1 MLGIENITNS
11 IKNLFNTTLR
21 KPASIIPG
29 IIMLCSLAKRPGL
42 STLISYGKII
52 QEMAKEGIPTDT
64 LPDGTPNMM
73 NKMVYAVV
81 KETFR
86 ALKEDV
92 NIQVVLPPGSINI
105 VATGGNAGGPVTV
118 AGASI
123 NIGSGNAMIQ

>member
-1 MLGIENITNS
+1 MIGIESVTNS

-52 QEMAKEGIPTDT
+52 QELSKCGMPTNP
-64 LPDGTPNMM
+64 LPDGSANMM
-73 NKMVYAVV
+73 NKMVYSIVNEV
-81 KETFR
+81 YR

>member
-11 IKNLFNTTLR
+11 IKNLFDTKLR
-21 KPASIIPG
+21 KAANIIPG

-42 STLISYGKII
+42 SALISFGNII

-81 KETFR
+81 K
-86 ALKEDV
+86 
-92 NIQVVLPPGSINI
+92 
-105 VATGGNAGGPVTV
+105 
-118 AGASI
+118 
-123 NIGSGNAMIQ
+123 